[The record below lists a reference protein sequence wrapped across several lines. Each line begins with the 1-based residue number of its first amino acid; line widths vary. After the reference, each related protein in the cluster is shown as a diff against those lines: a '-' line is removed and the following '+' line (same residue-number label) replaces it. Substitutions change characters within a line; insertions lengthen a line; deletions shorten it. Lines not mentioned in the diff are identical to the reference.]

1 MTPLTIIHHPECIL
15 HLTGQGHPECPERY
29 IAVINE
35 LQNQGYLQEASFNL
49 LAKKASNADILRCH
63 SQIYVNRV
71 KAECEY
77 LRMLNIPEATSMLS
91 TGDVQI
97 CSNSFEIALLAAGA
111 GLLAVD
117 KVMQEKSKTAF
128 CAMRPPGHHATTS
141 QGMGFC
147 LFNNI
152 AIAARYA
159 QATYNVKKVLIVDW
173 DVHHGNGTQE
183 IFYNDPSVFYFST
196 HQEGIYP
203 GTGKKEDIGAGNI
216 YNCPISG
223 GKNSRL
229 EVLKAY
235 EDDLANAMLLFK
247 PELVLISAGFDA
259 HHTDPLGGY
268 DAHCGTPQAGFDL
281 ITQDFTTLTEI
292 VQKIAKKHCQGKIV
306 SILEGGYNLKALAES
321 VRAHTKILSE

>member
-1 MTPLTIIHHPECIL
+1 MIPLTIIHHPECIL

-29 IAVINE
+29 TAVMHE
-35 LQNQGYLQEASFNL
+35 LQKQEYMQEASLSL
-49 LAKKASNADILRCH
+49 LAKKASFADILRCH
-63 SQIYVNRV
+63 SQSYVNRV

-77 LRMLNIPEATSMLS
+77 LKMLNIPQAISMLS

-97 CSNSFEIALLAAGA
+97 CSNSYEIALLAAGA

-117 KVMQEKSKTAF
+117 TVMQKKSKSAF

-141 QGMGFC
+141 LGMGFC

-159 QATYNVKKVLIVDW
+159 QAIYGIKKVLIVDW
-173 DVHHGNGTQE
+173 DVHHGNGTQD

-203 GTGKKEDIGAGNI
+203 GTGKKEEIGAGNI
-216 YNCPISG
+216 YNCPIHG

-229 EVLKAY
+229 KVLQVF
-235 EDDLANAMLLFK
+235 EDDLTKAMDLFK

-259 HHTDPLGGY
+259 HHADPLGGS
-268 DAHCGTPQAGFDL
+268 DAHKGFPQGGFDL
-281 ITQDFTTLTEI
+281 TTEDFATLTQI
-292 VQKIAKKHCQGKIV
+292 VQKIAEKHCKGKIV
-306 SILEGGYNLKALAES
+306 SMLEGGYNLKALAES
-321 VRAHTKILSE
+321 VCAHTKVLSK